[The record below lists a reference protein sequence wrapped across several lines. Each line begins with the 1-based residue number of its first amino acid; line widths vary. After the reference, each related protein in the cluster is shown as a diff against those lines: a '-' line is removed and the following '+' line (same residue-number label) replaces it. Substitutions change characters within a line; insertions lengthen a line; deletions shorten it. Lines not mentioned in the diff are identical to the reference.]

1 MSLKLH
7 WMSIGFFWSVVFTQ
21 RVPYYDIVIINLL
34 FSFFTAMNT
43 SFNLNSFAVKATL
56 RRQS

>member
-1 MSLKLH
+1 MCKDLTWLLLECC
-7 WMSIGFFWSVVFTQ
+7 VVFSQ

-56 RRQS
+56 CRQS